1 MNAKEKTLIFAILF
15 TFWVIRL
22 YYKLYNKKTKK
33 YIMVI
38 GILIVFWML
47 IRIIKGIA
55 SSVIIERLCWY
66 LYYIPLIY
74 IPAIFYICSDELVG
88 GTTKTKKII
97 IMAIST
103 ILFLTILTN
112 DFHQLA
118 FKFPNGPDDYD
129 NYNHNIGYYIA
140 CVWIF
145 GLLLISMI
153 SLALKRMKIKKDIKA
168 FMPLL
173 LLLSGFIYTILYVM
187 GIKIVRNTNL
197 SVLLSTLI
205 CIGIELILY
214 LDLIPNNTKY
224 KKTFENS
231 NLNMMIISFDGKTIY
246 KTKNFKELPNYILND
261 ICTNNVVKQEDKNVI
276 YDIKKNNDSYV
287 VIRKDITELNKLKKE
302 INIKR
307 KMLLDQQES
316 LKREEQIKKELYE
329 ITLRKEILIKT
340 EANLN
345 SKKIEAKKIL
355 RRQNLNKEDLEK
367 VKMIMAYCK
376 RKSSLIISELNN
388 ETYDETGIKMLI
400 KEILVDASKLNITGE
415 VIVSKMNIDS
425 YMMSNIYEVIFNVI
439 EKISNTNI
447 MIFIE
452 NGSNIEIKI
461 IIGNIIKI
469 KDKISKS
476 SHNIV
481 ITEKHYETDTEL
493 KVIIKKEVSK

>member
-1 MNAKEKTLIFAILF
+1 M
-15 TFWVIRL
+15 
-22 YYKLYNKKTKK
+22 
-33 YIMVI
+33 
-38 GILIVFWML
+38 
-47 IRIIKGIA
+47 
-55 SSVIIERLCWY
+55 
-66 LYYIPLIY
+66 
-74 IPAIFYICSDELVG
+74 
-88 GTTKTKKII
+88 
-97 IMAIST
+97 
-103 ILFLTILTN
+103 
-112 DFHQLA
+112 
-118 FKFPNGPDDYD
+118 
-129 NYNHNIGYYIA
+129 
-140 CVWIF
+140 
-145 GLLLISMI
+145 
-153 SLALKRMKIKKDIKA
+153 
-168 FMPLL
+168 
-173 LLLSGFIYTILYVM
+173 LLS
-187 GIKIVRNTNL
+187 
-197 SVLLSTLI
+197 
-205 CIGIELILY
+205 
-214 LDLIPNNTKY
+214 
-224 KKTFENS
+224 
-231 NLNMMIISFDGKTIY
+231 
-246 KTKNFKELPNYILND
+246 
-261 ICTNNVVKQEDKNVI
+261 
-276 YDIKKNNDSYV
+276 
-287 VIRKDITELNKLKKE
+287 
-302 INIKR
+302 
-307 KMLLDQQES
+307 QQES

-439 EKISNTNI
+439 KKISNTNI

-461 IIGNIIKI
+461 IIGNIIKV

>member
-1 MNAKEKTLIFAILF
+1 M
-15 TFWVIRL
+15 
-22 YYKLYNKKTKK
+22 
-33 YIMVI
+33 
-38 GILIVFWML
+38 
-47 IRIIKGIA
+47 
-55 SSVIIERLCWY
+55 
-66 LYYIPLIY
+66 
-74 IPAIFYICSDELVG
+74 
-88 GTTKTKKII
+88 
-97 IMAIST
+97 
-103 ILFLTILTN
+103 
-112 DFHQLA
+112 
-118 FKFPNGPDDYD
+118 
-129 NYNHNIGYYIA
+129 
-140 CVWIF
+140 
-145 GLLLISMI
+145 
-153 SLALKRMKIKKDIKA
+153 
-168 FMPLL
+168 
-173 LLLSGFIYTILYVM
+173 LLS
-187 GIKIVRNTNL
+187 
-197 SVLLSTLI
+197 
-205 CIGIELILY
+205 
-214 LDLIPNNTKY
+214 
-224 KKTFENS
+224 
-231 NLNMMIISFDGKTIY
+231 
-246 KTKNFKELPNYILND
+246 
-261 ICTNNVVKQEDKNVI
+261 
-276 YDIKKNNDSYV
+276 
-287 VIRKDITELNKLKKE
+287 
-302 INIKR
+302 
-307 KMLLDQQES
+307 QQES

-388 ETYDETGIKMLI
+388 ETYDEAGIKMLI

-461 IIGNIIKI
+461 IIGNIIKV

>member
-1 MNAKEKTLIFAILF
+1 M
-15 TFWVIRL
+15 
-22 YYKLYNKKTKK
+22 
-33 YIMVI
+33 
-38 GILIVFWML
+38 
-47 IRIIKGIA
+47 
-55 SSVIIERLCWY
+55 
-66 LYYIPLIY
+66 
-74 IPAIFYICSDELVG
+74 
-88 GTTKTKKII
+88 
-97 IMAIST
+97 
-103 ILFLTILTN
+103 
-112 DFHQLA
+112 
-118 FKFPNGPDDYD
+118 
-129 NYNHNIGYYIA
+129 
-140 CVWIF
+140 
-145 GLLLISMI
+145 
-153 SLALKRMKIKKDIKA
+153 
-168 FMPLL
+168 
-173 LLLSGFIYTILYVM
+173 LLS
-187 GIKIVRNTNL
+187 
-197 SVLLSTLI
+197 
-205 CIGIELILY
+205 
-214 LDLIPNNTKY
+214 
-224 KKTFENS
+224 
-231 NLNMMIISFDGKTIY
+231 
-246 KTKNFKELPNYILND
+246 
-261 ICTNNVVKQEDKNVI
+261 
-276 YDIKKNNDSYV
+276 
-287 VIRKDITELNKLKKE
+287 
-302 INIKR
+302 
-307 KMLLDQQES
+307 QQES

-340 EANLN
+340 ESNLN

-388 ETYDETGIKMLI
+388 ETYDEIGIKMLI

-461 IIGNIIKI
+461 IIGNIIKV

>member
-1 MNAKEKTLIFAILF
+1 M
-15 TFWVIRL
+15 
-22 YYKLYNKKTKK
+22 
-33 YIMVI
+33 
-38 GILIVFWML
+38 
-47 IRIIKGIA
+47 
-55 SSVIIERLCWY
+55 
-66 LYYIPLIY
+66 
-74 IPAIFYICSDELVG
+74 
-88 GTTKTKKII
+88 
-97 IMAIST
+97 
-103 ILFLTILTN
+103 
-112 DFHQLA
+112 
-118 FKFPNGPDDYD
+118 
-129 NYNHNIGYYIA
+129 
-140 CVWIF
+140 
-145 GLLLISMI
+145 
-153 SLALKRMKIKKDIKA
+153 
-168 FMPLL
+168 
-173 LLLSGFIYTILYVM
+173 LLS
-187 GIKIVRNTNL
+187 
-197 SVLLSTLI
+197 
-205 CIGIELILY
+205 
-214 LDLIPNNTKY
+214 
-224 KKTFENS
+224 
-231 NLNMMIISFDGKTIY
+231 
-246 KTKNFKELPNYILND
+246 
-261 ICTNNVVKQEDKNVI
+261 
-276 YDIKKNNDSYV
+276 
-287 VIRKDITELNKLKKE
+287 
-302 INIKR
+302 
-307 KMLLDQQES
+307 QQES

-415 VIVSKMNIDS
+415 VIVSKMNINS

-461 IIGNIIKI
+461 IIGNIIKV

>member
-1 MNAKEKTLIFAILF
+1 MLVYGRNVAKEIL
-15 TFWVIRL
+15 
-22 YYKLYNKKTKK
+22 KK
-33 YIMVI
+33 
-38 GILIVFWML
+38 
-47 IRIIKGIA
+47 
-55 SSVIIERLCWY
+55 
-66 LYYIPLIY
+66 
-74 IPAIFYICSDELVG
+74 DE
-88 GTTKTKKII
+88 KIKKII
-97 IMAIST
+97 IQKDFSDKE
-103 ILFLTILTN
+103 ILSLIEKRKLKPEIMDKN
-112 DFHQLA
+112 DFSRFAKFSHQGIIL
-118 FKFPNGPDDYD
+118 D
-129 NYNHNIGYYIA
+129 IGDFAYSE
-140 CVWIF
+140 VEE
-145 GLLLISMI
+145 MI
-153 SLALKRMKIKKDIKA
+153 SDPDSFVVILDHLEDPHNLGAIIRTCEAAGVNGIIIPKDRSVSVNATVMKTSAGALENMKIA
-168 FMPLL
+168 M
-173 LLLSGFIYTILYVM
+173 V
-187 GIKIVRNTNL
+187 TNL
-197 SVLLSTLI
+197 L
-205 CIGIELILY
+205 
-214 LDLIPNNTKY
+214 
-224 KKTFENS
+224 
-231 NLNMMIISFDGKTIY
+231 
-246 KTKNFKELPNYILND
+246 
-261 ICTNNVVKQEDKNVI
+261 QVI
-276 YDIKKNNDSYV
+276 
-287 VIRKDITELNKLKKE
+287 NKLKKE

-307 KMLLDQQES
+307 KMLLSQQES

-415 VIVSKMNIDS
+415 VIVSKMNINS

-461 IIGNIIKI
+461 IIGNIIKV